1 MSTTLTTSLTA
12 SADLDAGGASVSTP
26 RRRTSDLALYALLA
40 VLIVAIWQFSK
51 LGVFTSGDDV
61 GYWIGVAGGTMMLLL
76 FTYPLRK
83 YVRFTHR
90 WGKVKWWFV
99 VHMVL
104 GICGPLL
111 ILLHST
117 FRLGS
122 VNATIAFVSML
133 IVSGSGVVGRFL
145 YLRIHRGL
153 QGQRSNLEELQRKAG
168 LAESEV
174 RSRFRFAP
182 EVAERLLKFE
192 AEALAGGAGWITLLR
207 RIVLLPIRQRLA
219 YRACRRDLEKHMRAA
234 ARERHWSRAHLRRRR
249 RQAASL
255 TRVYLGSVVGVAQF
269 TAYERL
275 FALWHVLHVP
285 FVYLLILTAGF
296 HVFAV
301 HAY

>member
-1 MSTTLTTSLTA
+1 MSTVTTSLATPKEREDTVPVA
-12 SADLDAGGASVSTP
+12 REP
-26 RRRTSDLALYALLA
+26 RRRSSDLALYVVLGLL
-40 VLIVAIWQFSK
+40 IFSIWQISK
-51 LGVFTSGDDV
+51 QGYFKSGDDF
-61 GYWIGVAGGTMMLLL
+61 GYWIGVTGGVMMLLL
-76 FTYPLRK
+76 FLYPLRK

-90 WGKVKWWFV
+90 WGKVKWWFI
-99 VHMVL
+99 VHMLL

-117 FRLGS
+117 FKLGS
-122 VNATIAFVSML
+122 VNATIALFSML

-145 YLRIHRGL
+145 YLRVHRGL
-153 QGQRSNLEELQRKAG
+153 QGERGNLGELQQKAG
-168 LAESEV
+168 LAEGEM

-192 AEALAGGAGWITLLR
+192 TEALAGGLGWGAMLSR
-207 RIVLLPIRQRLA
+207 VALLPIRQRLI
-219 YRACRRDLEKHMRAA
+219 YRVCAHDLKKHLREV
-234 ARERHWSRAHLRRRR
+234 ARERRWSRAHLRRRQE
-249 RQAASL
+249 QASSL
-255 TRVYLGSVVGVAQF
+255 ARVYLVSVVRVAQF
-269 TAYERL
+269 TTYERL